1 MRLLTGVRPPR
12 RRRFILDTP
21 GFRGYPYPTFF
32 RRPQG
37 GSREQA
43 DVSAIQHSPEA
54 DARLSEANED
64 ASGAA
69 GAEAAPG
76 EGAQASQRHHRQEV
90 GPLGSA
96 SFPKRERLR
105 KRAEFVDVKE
115 RGRKVHS
122 DHFLLLWLRQTG
134 GTARFRVGLTVSGR
148 VGNSVVR
155 NRLKRWIREYVRH
168 HKDTLPAGDLAI
180 VAKASASD
188 QAHDVVDGDL
198 ERLFAR
204 ARARTTES

>member
-1 MRLLTGVRPPR
+1 MRPVTGARSPR
-12 RRRFILDTP
+12 RRRFILDTLTV
-21 GFRGYPYPTFF
+21 RGYPYPTFF

-37 GSREQA
+37 GAREQA

-54 DARLSEANED
+54 HAWLSEANED
-64 ASGAA
+64 ASRAA
-69 GAEAAPG
+69 GAEAASG
-76 EGAQASQRHHRQEV
+76 QGAQASRGHRCQEV

-122 DHFLLLWLRQTG
+122 DHFLLLWLRKTG

-168 HKDTLPAGDLAI
+168 HKDTLPAGDLTI

>member
-1 MRLLTGVRPPR
+1 MTDARRPR
-12 RRRFILDTP
+12 RRRFILDTLTV
-21 GFRGYPYPTFF
+21 RGYPYPTFF

-37 GSREQA
+37 GAREQA
-43 DVSAIQHSPEA
+43 DVSAIQHSPKA
-54 DARLSEANED
+54 NAWLSEANED
-64 ASGAA
+64 ASGSA
-69 GAEAAPG
+69 GAEAAAGQGPEAPLG
-76 EGAQASQRHHRQEV
+76 HRGQEV

-122 DHFLLLWLRQTG
+122 DHFLLLWLRKTA
-134 GTARFRVGLTVSGR
+134 GTSPFRVGLTVSGR

-198 ERLFAR
+198 ERLFGRAKAR
-204 ARARTTES
+204 SADS